1 MKIKTIRFNEKE
13 LEIVNDFAK
22 ENELNFSDAVKSLI
36 MLNCKSDFKKSD
48 FLKKREVESKPLTI
62 RLFKDDYM
70 RLHQIAESKG
80 VSVPQE
86 IRFRISSTMGTS
98 LYDMNEAKNLLT
110 VANDISKVG
119 RLMNQAI
126 KERLLMGTRI
136 TSELSDKIDEL
147 DSGLKKL
154 FINTMHRIK

>member
-1 MKIKTIRFNEKE
+1 MKIKGFGLTEEDLKKIEIIMSEKQ
-13 LEIVNDFAK
+13 LG
-22 ENELNFSDAVKSLI
+22 FSDTMRSLI
-36 MLNCKSDFKKSD
+36 REYKTNNTIIPERKD
-48 FLKKREVESKPLTI
+48 LKPSSKGYYV
-62 RLFKDDYM
+62 RLYKDDEAKINV
-70 RLHQIAESKG
+70 IAKSKG

-86 IRFRISSTMGTS
+86 IRFRVSSTMGTN

-110 VANDISKVG
+110 IAQDISKVG

-147 DSGLKKL
+147 DSGLKNL